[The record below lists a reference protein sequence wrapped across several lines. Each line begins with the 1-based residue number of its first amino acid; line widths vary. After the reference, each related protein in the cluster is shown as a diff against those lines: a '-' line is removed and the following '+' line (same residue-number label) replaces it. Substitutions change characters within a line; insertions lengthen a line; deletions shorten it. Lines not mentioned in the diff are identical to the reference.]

1 MPAPFRREAADTR
14 THPADI
20 RRYAQEAALLRNT
33 TPDVIAEESRRNA
46 LAAFP
51 RFTVETS

>member
-51 RFTVETS
+51 RFTVETI